1 MIPITRTQAMNS
13 LSASLFWKLHLAT
26 ASLLC
31 MAVSASATQPRLIT
45 NIPSVYFPTNAAPF
59 SINLSRVIS
68 ADPATNLVRVTTSLS
83 DSNKV
88 PLGFTIQLFPS
99 NAPQTV
105 ANFLAYVNDG
115 AYEKTLIHRSIP
127 GFIIQ
132 TGGYTDGGTGS
143 TWNTP
148 IATFTN
154 TVPSEATNGLHNT
167 FGTISMA
174 LVGSD
179 SNSATDQWFV
189 NLTNNTSIL
198 DSSNIAN
205 NPPFT
210 VFAQVVNGMSNVAA
224 IAGLPTCDAIENS
237 TNPVYQLGSWLT
249 NYGFTSSS
257 IFYDMPLIGV
267 TTNSPVLSLSQLVYL
282 THVATIPYYSLSSDS
297 ASYSATISNSTL
309 TVAYTGGTN
318 PPPAPV
324 TISLYAYDTNGLTTN
339 TSFQVWNRTNVPQ
352 TISFPYTN
360 ITYSTNQFFL
370 PGLPVATDGN
380 SVSDITIVSAGPL
393 YNGKNGGLYL
403 KGPGTIILKAVE
415 PGSLFY
421 QGVTNLISIKVANNQ
436 TLTFPALTTNSSN
449 TVTYSTN
456 PISLK
461 ATASSSLPAEY
472 SLTGPGRISGTN
484 LFLTGAGTLSITA
497 GQSGNS
503 NYFAATPLT
512 NTLVIL
518 PAPQTI
524 TFPPLT
530 NQTIPVTAP
539 VSLKAVSSSGLPIT
553 YRIVSGSGS
562 ITNNSF
568 VKVTGHGTIV
578 VAADQAGNNCY
589 LPAVSVTNSFGAKLV
604 QSLTA
609 LQKMPSLTFT
619 NPYQS
624 FTVKVPTTTSVTS
637 TNVVLTASGPAMVT
651 SNSLVTVTGAG
662 TVTITA
668 TQAGDDWYFPA
679 SVSTN
684 FVVAKAPQKI
694 AAFAA
699 IPAKVNGSAPF
710 TVPIPS
716 ISSTN
721 AVTVTAT
728 GAGYVS
734 ASTPTNVTIT
744 LTNAGTLTLTASQSG
759 NSNYLAAS
767 SVTNSVA
774 VAKGNQ
780 AIVFPSPGGHL
791 LGDLVSLVAY
801 STNSASGTNGLP
813 ITFAVSTSPKNI
825 GYLTNG
831 YEIQTLGLGTITVVA
846 SQPGSTGYNPAT
858 PVTNSFTVTLH

>member
-1 MIPITRTQAMNS
+1 MIPITRTQAINS
-13 LSASLFWKLHLAT
+13 LSTSLFWKLHLAT

-31 MAVSASATQPRLIT
+31 MAVTASATQPRLIT

-257 IFYDMPLIGV
+257 IFYDMPLVGV
-267 TTNSPVLSLSQLVYL
+267 TTNSPALSLSQLVYL

-309 TVAYTGGTN
+309 TVAYAGGTN

-403 KGPGTIILKAVE
+403 KGPGTIVLKAVE

-512 NTLVIL
+512 NTLVVL

-530 NQTIPVTAP
+530 NQILSTSGTTFPIVPIKASASSGLPVSNTVSGAGFLTNGSIQVTGPGKVMVVSSQAGSTGYNPAPSITNSFLVGYAQHLSTFGNIPSKPIFTNPNLSFQLLIPKTDALRPTATNVSVIAQGPATINGSTVTLIGAGTVTLTATQSGDTVYLPASISTNFTVSKGTQKIAALTSVAPQTNGTSLTIPIP
-539 VSLKAVSSSGLPIT
+539 SSSSGLP
-553 YRIVSGSGS
+553 
-562 ITNNSF
+562 
-568 VKVTGHGTIV
+568 
-578 VAADQAGNNCY
+578 
-589 LPAVSVTNSFGAKLV
+589 
-604 QSLTA
+604 
-609 LQKMPSLTFT
+609 
-619 NPYQS
+619 
-624 FTVKVPTTTSVTS
+624 
-637 TNVVLTASGPAMVT
+637 
-651 SNSLVTVTGAG
+651 
-662 TVTITA
+662 VTI
-668 TQAGDDWYFPA
+668 
-679 SVSTN
+679 
-684 FVVAKAPQKI
+684 
-694 AAFAA
+694 
-699 IPAKVNGSAPF
+699 SA
-710 TVPIPS
+710 
-716 ISSTN
+716 N
-721 AVTVTAT
+721 
-728 GAGYVS
+728 GAGYVRS
-734 ASTPTNVTIT
+734 STSTNATICFTNAGTIT
-744 LTNAGTLTLTASQSG
+744 LTATQSGDTNYLPATLT
-759 NSNYLAAS
+759 NSI
-767 SVTNSVA
+767 SVL
-774 VAKGNQ
+774 KGNQ
-780 AIVFPSPGGHL
+780 NITFPTIGTQTPGSSIWLSAFSSSGL
-791 LGDLVSLVAY
+791 PVSY
-801 STNSASGTNGLP
+801 KIISGTNRATLVG
-813 ITFAVSTSPKNI
+813 
-825 GYLTNG
+825 TNQV
-831 YEIQTLGLGTITVVA
+831 ILSVLGGSATIVA
-846 SQPGSTGYNPAT
+846 SQAGSTGYNPAT
-858 PVTNSFTVTLH
+858 PVTNSFSF